1 MDTANCKTPW
11 YACQGQG
18 EIKGWFVCPCCGL
31 IKAEIR
37 DAAFV
42 SYLLNKARTNGSFV
56 RGKLVACYVLLV
68 D

>member
-1 MDTANCKTPW
+1 MDMPAAKTGYGMRCSRQAKPRW
-11 YACQGQG
+11 DEADALFMIGAC
-18 EIKGWFVCPCCGL
+18 
-31 IKAEIR
+31 
-37 DAAFV
+37 AAFV